1 MIDGKFKTIMVV
13 GVTLAALAGCQSSG
27 NQQVA
32 AKAMAV
38 KKAGEKLGGGFT
50 AGMTPEMTCQVFN
63 KYYKIRHS
71 SNTLCRKVSG
81 SGANSSSEFANATII
96 NYNIDMAASNEQVI
110 NTMVFY
116 FSPVGKLNH
125 VVAVDDPS
133 PKRLEQK
140 AHVDGRIHA
149 VAALHY

>member
-1 MIDGKFKTIMVV
+1 MHAGFKEKKSSPRRKERGKAKDEKTIMVV

-32 AKAMAV
+32 GQAMAV

-81 SGANSSSEFANATII
+81 SGANSSSEFANAGHLT
-96 NYNIDMAASNEQVI
+96 
-110 NTMVFY
+110 
-116 FSPVGKLNH
+116 
-125 VVAVDDPS
+125 
-133 PKRLEQK
+133 
-140 AHVDGRIHA
+140 
-149 VAALHY
+149 